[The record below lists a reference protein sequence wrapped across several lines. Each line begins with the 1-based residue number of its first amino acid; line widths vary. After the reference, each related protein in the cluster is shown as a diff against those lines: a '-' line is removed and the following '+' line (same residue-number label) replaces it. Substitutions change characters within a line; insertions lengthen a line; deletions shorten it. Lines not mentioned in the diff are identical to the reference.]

1 MQQTLTRGANTPRH
15 SASDTLA
22 VEQMFA
28 PTVFGIEDVLR
39 RHAHWEIGARAH
51 TTCLVA
57 TLPLELWKRLAMHST
72 APYKRVTRKT
82 MLMFKADRSV
92 WYVPHAVAPNPTAV
106 CNAQCATYPRHNR
119 YEVRTEGDADTLA
132 IAYDFMLSVQ
142 VAWISC
148 SACGLKG
155 HTSDLCPRR
164 RRGSANSRVLPP
176 GQRGLV
182 VNNRLKFQKGS
193 SVSTQLYQMGQA
205 LMRRTMEEAAKAG
218 EDWNLALKVKHYQP
232 RAHLCSVFAAHILPA
247 LHCTAS
253 TVACSRRS
261 AASAGLIELLPES

>member
-1 MQQTLTRGANTPRH
+1 M
-15 SASDTLA
+15 
-22 VEQMFA
+22 
-28 PTVFGIEDVLR
+28 
-39 RHAHWEIGARAH
+39 
-51 TTCLVA
+51 
-57 TLPLELWKRLAMHST
+57 
-72 APYKRVTRKT
+72 
-82 MLMFKADRSV
+82 
-92 WYVPHAVAPNPTAV
+92 
-106 CNAQCATYPRHNR
+106 
-119 YEVRTEGDADTLA
+119 RTEGDADTLA

-232 RAHLCSVFAAHILPA
+232 RAQCIVLCVRSSHTLRVA
-247 LHCTAS
+247 LHCTAP

-261 AASAGLIELLPES
+261 AASAGLIELLRES